1 MSSAFFQIKPTKRSN
16 PEARTTLDALHKDHI
31 QTLKEKK
38 ETSSEIDEQIRILQ
52 TEIDES
58 TDYIKM
64 GRMEKKLDLLK
75 QETDKMKENNHI
87 YDYFLETGDMLFN
100 YYDIQDK
107 IANTISSSPAKHS
120 SFSIATHASTT
131 GSILQFFETAAKP
144 YENKPLPIATTSNKF
159 ARDEILDK
167 YLQKISPESARSYN
181 TAIDDKSHQCPV
193 CKGEMVMCPNEA
205 QLSCSKCGN
214 IETILIDSDKP
225 SYKDP
230 PREISYYAYKRINH
244 FNECLAQFQAKE
256 STDIP
261 AEVFEQIYAQLKKQ
275 RVVNMSS
282 VKAAKIREIL
292 KKLDLSQYYEHIPY
306 ILNRL
311 NGKKVLTMD
320 RETEEKLRFIF
331 KEIQPSFERHKPADR
346 NNFISYHYFLY
357 KICELLELDEF
368 LHCFNLLK
376 NRDKL
381 YDQDIIWKKICNDMQ
396 WQFIKTI

>member
-16 PEARTTLDALHKDHI
+16 PEARTTLDALHKDHF

-38 ETSSEIDEQIRILQ
+38 DDIDNIQQQINELQ
-52 TEIDES
+52 SQIECG
-58 TDYIKM
+58 TDYIKI
-64 GRMEKKLDLLK
+64 GRMEKEINLLK
-75 QETDKMKENNHI
+75 NQTEKIKGNNHI

-100 YYDIQDK
+100 YYDMQDK
-107 IANTISSSPAKHS
+107 IANTTISTPSP
-120 SFSIATHASTT
+120 SFSQRTQSSTP
-131 GSILQFFETAAKP
+131 GSILHLFENVATP
-144 YENKPLPIATTSNKF
+144 NENNPLPIKTTSNKF

-214 IETILIDSDKP
+214 IENILIDSDKP

-261 AEVFEQIYAQLKKQ
+261 AEVFDQIYAQLKKQ
-275 RVVNMSS
+275 RIVNMST

-320 RETEEKLRFIF
+320 RETEEKLRFMF
-331 KEIQPSFERHKPADR
+331 KEIQPSFERYKPADR

-368 LHCFNLLK
+368 LPCFNLLK

-381 YDQDIIWKKICNDMQ
+381 YDQDLIWKKICADMQ

>member
-1 MSSAFFQIKPTKRSN
+1 MSSAFFQIKQTKRSN
-16 PEARTTLDALHKDHI
+16 PEARTTLDALHTDHI
-31 QTLKEKK
+31 HTLKEKK
-38 ETSSEIDEQIRILQ
+38 KTVADTDAAITLLESQIDA
-52 TEIDES
+52 S
-58 TDYIKM
+58 TDYIRIT
-64 GRMEKKLDLLK
+64 RMEKEITTLK
-75 QETDKMKENNHI
+75 HEKEGVAKNEHM
-87 YDYFLETGDMLFN
+87 YDYFLETGETLFE
-100 YYDIQDK
+100 YYDMQDK
-107 IANTISSSPAKHS
+107 IANKKTNHLQTGPS
-120 SFSIATHASTT
+120 ATATP
-131 GSILQFFETAAKP
+131 GSILSFLENAVAK
-144 YENKPLPIATTSNKF
+144 ENGTSILLPIQQTSSF
-159 ARDEILDK
+159 ARDEILDR
-167 YLQKISPESARSYN
+167 YLQKISPEKARSYN
-181 TAIDDKSHQCPV
+181 TAIDDKSHQCPQ
-193 CKGEMVMCPNEA
+193 CKGEMVMCPNES
-205 QLSCSKCGN
+205 QLSCSKCGSIN
-214 IETILIDSDKP
+214 TILIDSDKP

-256 STDIP
+256 STEIP
-261 AEVFEQIYAQLKKQ
+261 QEVYEQIYTQLKKQ
-275 RVVNMSS
+275 RISNMGG

-346 NNFISYHYFLY
+346 HNFISYHYYLY

-368 LHCFNLLK
+368 LSCFNLLK

-381 YDQDIIWKKICNDMQ
+381 YEQDKIWKSICQDMQ

>member
-31 QTLKEKK
+31 QILKEKK
-38 ETSSEIDEQIRILQ
+38 ETINEIDEQINILQ
-52 TEIDES
+52 KEIDES
-58 TDYIKM
+58 TDYIRI
-64 GRMEKKLDLLK
+64 GRIEKELGMLK
-75 QETDKMKENNHI
+75 NQKNKVNGNNHI

-100 YYDIQDK
+100 YYAIQDK
-107 IANTISSSPAKHS
+107 IANTTSKNSSI
-120 SFSIATHASTT
+120 FSTAPAST
-131 GSILQFFETAAKP
+131 SENILHFFENTSKSD
-144 YENKPLPIATTSNKF
+144 ENNVLPITTTSNKF

-193 CKGEMVMCPNEA
+193 CKGEMIICPNEA

-261 AEVFEQIYAQLKKQ
+261 LEVFEQIYSQLKKQ
-275 RVVNMSS
+275 RVVNMST

-381 YDQDIIWKKICNDMQ
+381 YDQDIIWKKICADMQ

>member
-1 MSSAFFQIKPTKRSN
+1 MSTAFFQIKPTKRSN

-38 ETSSEIDEQIRILQ
+38 ETIIEIDEQMNTLQ
-52 TEIDES
+52 NEINES
-58 TDYIKM
+58 SDYVKI
-64 GRMEKKLDLLK
+64 GRMEKELDFLK
-75 QETDKMKENNHI
+75 QQKENMKGNNHI

-107 IANTISSSPAKHS
+107 IANTTFNSSTLFSSS
-120 SFSIATHASTT
+120 ASAP
-131 GSILQFFETAAKP
+131 GSILHFFENPPKCDD
-144 YENKPLPIATTSNKF
+144 NKPLPVSTSTNKF

-167 YLQKISPESARSYN
+167 YLQKISPEAARSYN

-261 AEVFEQIYAQLKKQ
+261 SEVFEQIYTQLKKQ
-275 RVVNMSS
+275 RVVNMST

-368 LHCFNLLK
+368 LSCFNLLK

>member
-1 MSSAFFQIKPTKRSN
+1 MERELRS
-16 PEARTTLDALHKDHI
+16 
-31 QTLKEKK
+31 LKE
-38 ETSSEIDEQIRILQ
+38 Q
-52 TEIDES
+52 TEE
-58 TDYIKM
+58 IK
-64 GRMEKKLDLLK
+64 KND
-75 QETDKMKENNHI
+75 HI
-87 YDYFLETGDMLFN
+87 YDYFLETGDMLFE
-100 YYDIQDK
+100 YYDMQDK
-107 IANTISSSPAKHS
+107 IAKNANSNTNKITNKFNSSSNAP
-120 SFSIATHASTT
+120 
-131 GSILQFFETAAKP
+131 GSILHFL
-144 YENKPLPIATTSNKF
+144 ENISNSEENDKNALPVVASSQNKF

-167 YLQKISPESARSYN
+167 YLQKISPELARAQHSSGP
-181 TAIDDKSHQCPV
+181 DHQCPQ
-193 CKGEMVMCPNEA
+193 CKGEMIICPNEA
-205 QLSCSKCGN
+205 QLACSKCGN

-261 AEVFEQIYAQLKKQ
+261 HEVFEQIYVQLKKQ
-275 RVVNMSS
+275 RIVNMGS
-282 VKAAKIREIL
+282 VKSAKIREIL

-331 KEIQPSFERHKPADR
+331 KEIQPSFEKHKPADR

-368 LHCFNLLK
+368 LPCFNLLK

-381 YDQDIIWKKICNDMQ
+381 YDQDLIWKKICNDMQ

>member
-16 PEARTTLDALHKDHI
+16 AEARTTLDALHKDHI

-38 ETSSEIDEQIRILQ
+38 ETIYEIDAQITLLQ

-58 TDYIKM
+58 SDYIKI
-64 GRMEKKLDLLK
+64 GRSEKELDFLK
-75 QETDKMKENNHI
+75 QQKDNMKENNHI

-107 IANTISSSPAKHS
+107 IAKITSSTS
-120 SFSIATHASTT
+120 SFSTLSSSSTP
-131 GSILQFFETAAKP
+131 GSILHFFENAEKSDS
-144 YENKPLPIATTSNKF
+144 NKSLPIATTSNKF

>member
-1 MSSAFFQIKPTKRSN
+1 MSSVFFQIKPTKRSN
-16 PEARTTLDALHKDHI
+16 PEARTTLDALHTNHVH
-31 QTLKEKK
+31 TLKEKK
-38 ETSSEIDEQIRILQ
+38 ESVYDINTRIELLQSQID
-52 TEIDES
+52 DS

-64 GRMEKKLDLLK
+64 ARMEKEVVFLKNEKNKLDK
-75 QETDKMKENNHI
+75 DNHI

-107 IANTISSSPAKHS
+107 IATAPSTNQTFTSSSSAP
-120 SFSIATHASTT
+120 
-131 GSILQFFETAAKP
+131 GSILHLLENAASKEDNIP
-144 YENKPLPIATTSNKF
+144 SSKYVNAPKHKSNIY

-167 YLQKISPESARSYN
+167 YLQKISPEKARTYN
-181 TAIDDKSHQCPV
+181 TAIDDKSNQCPS
-193 CKGEMVMCPNEA
+193 CKGEMVICPNEA
-205 QLSCSKCGN
+205 QLSCSKCGCV
-214 IETILIDSDKP
+214 ETILIDSDKP

-261 AEVFEQIYAQLKKQ
+261 QEVYEQIYTQLKKQ
-275 RVVNMSS
+275 RIINMTT
-282 VKAAKIREIL
+282 VKSTKIREIL

-331 KEIQPSFERHKPADR
+331 KEIQPSFERHKPEDR

-357 KICELLELDEF
+357 KICELLELDDF
-368 LHCFNLLK
+368 LPCFNLLK

-381 YDQDIIWKKICNDMQ
+381 YDQDLIWKNICKDMQ
-396 WQFIKTI
+396 WQFIRTI

>member
-16 PEARTTLDALHKDHI
+16 PEARTTLDALHKDHF

-38 ETSSEIDEQIRILQ
+38 EEINSIEQQINELQ
-52 TEIDES
+52 TQIDNS
-58 TDYIKM
+58 TDYIKI
-64 GRMEKKLDLLK
+64 GRMEKDIDYLK
-75 QETDKMKENNHI
+75 NQTEQIKGNNHI
-87 YDYFLETGDMLFN
+87 YNYFLETGDMLFN

-107 IANTISSSPAKHS
+107 IANTTTSTTS
-120 SFSIATHASTT
+120 SFSQTNSASTP
-131 GSILQFFETAAKP
+131 GSIMHFFENASISD
-144 YENKPLPIATTSNKF
+144 NKPLPITTTANKF

-181 TAIDDKSHQCPV
+181 TAVDDKSHQCPV
-193 CKGEMVMCPNEA
+193 CKGEMIMCPNEA

-214 IETILIDSDKP
+214 IENILIDSDKP

-261 AEVFEQIYAQLKKQ
+261 SEVFDQIYAQLKKQ
-275 RVVNMSS
+275 RFVNMNT

-331 KEIQPSFERHKPADR
+331 KEIQPSFERHKPVDR

-368 LHCFNLLK
+368 LPCFNLLK

>member
-16 PEARTTLDALHKDHI
+16 PEARTTLDALHTNHI
-31 QTLKEKK
+31 LSLKEKK
-38 ETSSEIDEQIRILQ
+38 DNLNEIKLQIEDLQ
-52 TEIDES
+52 SQIQTS
-58 TDYIKM
+58 TDYVKIGKM
-64 GRMEKKLDLLK
+64 ERQLQILK
-75 QETDKMKENNHI
+75 EETEDINKDNHI

-107 IANTISSSPAKHS
+107 IANATNSPHTSSISQQTSQQ
-120 SFSIATHASTT
+120 IAP
-131 GSILQFFETAAKP
+131 GSILHFLETASKTD
-144 YENKPLPIATTSNKF
+144 ENKPASSIAVSSNKF

-167 YLQKISPESARSYN
+167 YLQKVNPELARSSNN
-181 TAIDDKSHQCPV
+181 TLDNQCPS
-193 CKGEMVMCPNEA
+193 CKGEMTMCPNEA
-205 QLSCSKCGN
+205 QLACVKCGN
-214 IETILIDSDKP
+214 VETILIDSDKP

-261 AEVFEQIYAQLKKQ
+261 QEVFEQIYTQLKKQ
-275 RVVNMSS
+275 RVVNMSM

-368 LHCFNLLK
+368 LPCFNLLK